1 MVLST
6 TWVRKSRYRS
16 KLIKHDLP
24 RVAVLGAGHGG
35 QAMAGHLGLKG
46 CEVALY
52 NRSQDRIA
60 PIQIAGGIELTG
72 QVEGVGRLALVTTD
86 IELAVKDAEL
96 IMVVVPANGH
106 APMAEA
112 VAPYLV
118 DGQIVVLHPG
128 RTGGAL
134 EFVNTIRSNG
144 CVADVIVSEASTLI
158 YACRMLNPAKVHI
171 FGIKN
176 IIPVAAIP
184 SYRTPEVINKLNS
197 VYPQFVP
204 GDNVLKTSLD
214 NIGAIFHPALTILNA
229 GRIESTHGE
238 FEFYMDGATPAVTR
252 VLETLD
258 NERVAVAAA
267 LGIRAMSA
275 REWLYVAYDAPGRTL
290 FEAMQA
296 NIGYKGISAPPTT
309 LMRYITEDV
318 PMSLV
323 PIASIGAHLGVPTPM
338 MDSMIHLASV
348 IHDVD
353 YWAEGRTVDTM
364 GISTFSVKQIRQL
377 VLEGKL
383 DA

>member
-1 MVLST
+1 MVAPIIL
-6 TWVRKSRYRS
+6 VRKSRYRP
-16 KLIKHDLP
+16 KLIKQDLP

-35 QAMAGHLGLKG
+35 QAMAGHLGLMG
-46 CEVALY
+46 CEVTLY

-60 PIQIAGGIELTG
+60 PIEIAGGIELTG
-72 QVEGVGRLALVTTD
+72 QVEGVGKLALVTTD
-86 IELAVKDAEL
+86 IELAIKDAEL

-112 VAPYLV
+112 VAPYLA

-134 EFVNTIRSNG
+134 EFFNTIRSNG

-238 FEFYMDGATPAVTR
+238 FEFYMDGATPAVAR

-258 NERVAVAAA
+258 KERVAVAAA

-323 PIASIGAHLGVPTPM
+323 PIASIGDHLGVPTPM
-338 MDSMIHLASV
+338 IDSMIHLASV
-348 IHDVD
+348 IHETD

-364 GISTFSVKQIRQL
+364 GLSEFSVKQIRQL